1 MSKNIRVN
9 HRETPIPASVERQK
23 RSCKRCNEKKI
34 GCDRLDPCKACSKS
48 GNPCI
53 YPDKRAPRTLN
64 RPSVPEL
71 LTRLEEL
78 EAEVEQLRSVNQV
91 TNENSLKITNPN
103 PSAFFDF
110 SPLIQEWSRET
121 FYEDYFQPSQ
131 LKSFWQI
138 YLTRVAPII
147 AILHEPSV
155 FTIFH
160 DVSIGFELEPED
172 EALFLSVCSAAVA
185 SMTPEQCQAEIGRE
199 FQTTRQ
205 NLDIALNDALNRA
218 KLLTT
223 QNFAVLQAAVL
234 YLLTSQ
240 VGGDPR
246 RIWAETAIVI
256 RVAQGQK
263 IHLDGEKILLSPFD
277 CEMQRRLWWH
287 ICILDMLVSEDQDVP
302 RQIYPGM
309 SDIGFPANIDD
320 DDLIKDM
327 EVIPPE
333 KTGCTNI
340 TLAIVTAHFL
350 TELHWL
356 SDIHDETPP
365 EERKEAVQMLGKRME
380 ERYLQSCD
388 LDQPLEWMTA
398 TIARLHLS
406 RAWLFVNLPSPGAPD
421 DFQSTSKDMLF
432 RTGVEVLEFMHLL
445 QDNKLTED
453 WKWLW
458 KGFRE
463 WHVMGY
469 LLTELCS
476 RPLDAESNHAW
487 DMATKMY
494 NQWLGN
500 ESTMESER
508 AKSLAWLMESAV
520 ASRATMM

>member
-1 MSKNIRVN
+1 MSKNIRGN
-9 HRETPIPASVERQK
+9 HKETPIPASVERQK

-34 GCDRLDPCKACSKS
+34 GYDR
-48 GNPCI
+48 I
-53 YPDKRAPRTLN
+53 RAPRTLS

-71 LTRLEEL
+71 LARLEEL
-78 EAEVEQLRSVNQV
+78 ETEVEQLRSVEQV
-91 TNENSLKITNPN
+91 TNKSSQEGKNPN

-110 SPLIQEWSRET
+110 SHDPTWSRET
-121 FYEDYFQPSQ
+121 FYEEYLQPSQ
-131 LKSFWQI
+131 LRSFWQI
-138 YLTRVAPII
+138 YLTQVAPII
-147 AILHEPSV
+147 AILHKPSV

-160 DVSIGFELEPED
+160 DASVGFTLEAEH
-172 EALFLSVCSAAVA
+172 EALLLSVCSAAVA
-185 SMTPEQCQAEIGRE
+185 SMTPEQCQTEIGRDY
-199 FQTTRQ
+199 QATSK
-205 NLDIALNDALNRA
+205 NIDIAVNDALNRA

-223 QNFAVLQAAVL
+223 QNFIVLQAAVF

-240 VGGDPR
+240 VGGDSR
-246 RIWAETAIVI
+246 RIWAETAMVI

-263 IHLDGEKILLSPFD
+263 IHLDGEKIFLSPLD
-277 CEMQRRLWWH
+277 C
-287 ICILDMLVSEDQDVP
+287 VP
-302 RQIYPGM
+302 RQIHPGM
-309 SDIGFPANIDD
+309 YDIGFPANIDD

-333 KTGCTNI
+333 KNGCTNI

-350 TELHWL
+350 TEFHWL
-356 SDIHDETPP
+356 HNMHDETPR
-365 EERKEAVQMLGKRME
+365 EQRKEAVQDLGKRME

-406 RAWLFVNLPSPGAPD
+406 RAWLFVNLPSPETPED
-421 DFQSTSKDMLF
+421 YQSKDMLF
-432 RTGVEVLEFMHLL
+432 RTGVEVLEFMHVL
-445 QDNKLTED
+445 QDNELTEE

-469 LLTELCS
+469 ILTELCS

-494 NQWLGN
+494 KQWLGN
-500 ESTMESER
+500 DYTMESER

-520 ASRATMM
+520 ASRATMYDVNQSMT

>member
-1 MSKNIRVN
+1 MSKNIREN
-9 HRETPIPASVERQK
+9 HKETPIPALVERQK

-34 GCDRLDPCKACSKS
+34 GCDRLVPCKACSKS

-53 YPDKRAPRTLN
+53 YPDKRAPRTLS

-71 LTRLEEL
+71 LARLEEL
-78 EAEVEQLRSVNQV
+78 ETEVEQLRSTNQV
-91 TNENSLKITNPN
+91 TNENAQKGTNPC

-110 SPLIQEWSRET
+110 SHDPTWSRET
-121 FYEDYFQPSQ
+121 FYEEYFQPSQ

-138 YLTRVAPII
+138 YLTQVAPII
-147 AILHEPSV
+147 AILHKPSA

-160 DVSIGFELEPED
+160 DLSVGFALEPEH
-172 EALFLSVCSAAVA
+172 EALLLSVCSAAVA
-185 SMTPEQCQAEIGRE
+185 SMTPEQCQTEIGRDY
-199 FQTTRQ
+199 QATRQ
-205 NLDIALNDALNRA
+205 NIDIAINDALNRA

-223 QNFAVLQAAVL
+223 QNFIVLQAAVL

-263 IHLDGEKILLSPFD
+263 IHLDGEKIFLSPFD

-302 RQIYPGM
+302 RQIHPGM
-309 SDIGFPANIDD
+309 YDIGFPANIDD

-327 EVIPPE
+327 EVLPPE
-333 KTGCTNI
+333 KNGCTNI

-350 TELHWL
+350 TEFHWL
-356 SDIHDETPP
+356 HNIHDITPR
-365 EERKEAVQMLGKRME
+365 EQRKEAVQDLGKRME
-380 ERYLQSCD
+380 EQYLQNCD

-406 RAWLFVNLPSPGAPD
+406 RAWLFVNLPSPGTPD
-421 DFQSTSKDMLF
+421 DYLSKDMLF

-445 QDNKLTED
+445 QDNVLTEE

-469 LLTELCS
+469 ILTELCS

-494 NQWLGN
+494 KQWLGN
-500 ESTMESER
+500 DSTMESER